1 MNNKGQSLILF
12 VLVMPIL
19 VGFLAFFVD
28 ISMVNYE
35 KSRIDGV
42 ILNNLEIVVDKDI
55 RDLEKIENVF
65 IDNSVNVKDI
75 SISEDVVLVEVDT
88 NIKSIFGRILNFD
101 MYRLKISYKGNY
113 LKKEVDK
120 VG

>member
-1 MNNKGQSLILF
+1 MGISLTRDTILDN
-12 VLVMPIL
+12 VW
-19 VGFLAFFVD
+19 G
-28 ISMVNYE
+28 
-35 KSRIDGV
+35 IDYYG
-42 ILNNLEIVVDKDI
+42 
-55 RDLEKIENVF
+55 DLRT
-65 IDNSVNVKDI
+65 
-75 SISEDVVLVEVDT
+75 VDT